1 MDAVLDIFNS
11 FIDFISSHISTTV
24 LVYIA
29 VAFLLLILIWIVSR
43 MIRRRKAE
51 KRLTELEVEINEIR
65 NNQLAFKFNKASA
78 FARVNDDV
86 MERVK
91 NLTTKYNTCQQSVS
105 TIEDLFTDAD
115 HLLDSRRAKKAM
127 RKMDEIESLI
137 DDTKERIRIVNQS
150 LDHILEKE
158 SEVRELASALKERFR
173 SVKTVYQDNRSS
185 FYGAAVLIDAKLEDI
200 ENQFTNFEEWMY
212 ASEFNK
218 AKDECEK
225 ISKQVD
231 TLSSVIAAYPDLYEK
246 AKTVLPRAI
255 EEVEHNVQTMEA
267 SGLDLSYLQPMNK
280 VSGFKDNVQNVL
292 NLLDSGEVTKADTLL
307 NETTDAVL
315 VLQDNISQ
323 EQSAYEEIHG
333 DLNAKL
339 ALAILD
345 RIEDELSEIKSLYA
359 NIKDRFGLEDW
370 TQHFMLADKQCASLK
385 EKKHLIETQLNQDDK
400 TSVDL
405 IHNYRAFVQEAD
417 EFEKQIQSM
426 KKMLVGASSDESR
439 AKKQLIK
446 LQLILNEVRL
456 NAAIRQLPSI
466 SGQFDDDIKEGER
479 LIQRV
484 RVVLDHSPLDV
495 QTLNADLQDAIDFI
509 YKLYNNANNLTGVAV
524 MVENAI
530 VFGNR
535 FRSSHPEMDTELTK
549 AELYFHN
556 GEYTKALRI
565 AIQAI
570 ENMHPGIYEKLI
582 AKKDPAVMNQV
593 Q

>member
-1 MDAVLDIFNS
+1 MDAVMNVLNSMLS
-11 FIDFISSHISTTV
+11 FINSHISTTV
-24 LVYIA
+24 MIYMT
-29 VAFLLLILIWIVSR
+29 VAILLLILIWILTR
-43 MIRRRKAE
+43 MIRRRKAD
-51 KRLTELEVEINEIR
+51 KRLSELEVEVNEIR
-65 NNQLAFKFNKASA
+65 NNSLAFKFNKASA

-91 NLTTKYNTCQQSVS
+91 NLTSKYNTCQQSVA

-115 HLLDSRRAKKAM
+115 NLLDSRRTKKAM
-127 RKMDEIESLI
+127 RKMDEIESLL

-150 LDHILEKE
+150 LDHILQKE
-158 SEVRELASALKERFR
+158 SEIREMASAVKERFR
-173 SVKTVYQDNRSS
+173 SIKTVYQDNRSS
-185 FYGAAVLIDAKLEDI
+185 FYGASAIVDARMEEI

-218 AKDECEK
+218 AQDESDK
-225 ISKQVD
+225 IRKQVE
-231 TLSSVIAAYPDLYEK
+231 TLSSVVAAYPGLYEK
-246 AKTVLPRAI
+246 AKTIIPRAI
-255 EEVEHNVQTMEA
+255 EEVSTNIKETEDAGIDLAYLDPQARLDEFNGKIEEA
-267 SGLDLSYLQPMNK
+267 IAHLEQGEISQADEI
-280 VSGFKDNVQNVL
+280 L
-292 NLLDSGEVTKADTLL
+292 NSITDSI
-307 NETTDAVL
+307 L
-315 VLQDNISQ
+315 VLQDDINQ
-323 EQSAYEEIHG
+323 EKSAFEEIHG
-333 DLNAKL
+333 DLSEKL
-339 ALAILD
+339 SILD
-345 RIEDELSEIKSLYA
+345 QIEEELLEIKNLYA

-370 TQHFMLADKQCASLK
+370 TQHFRLADEQCARLK
-385 EKKHLIETQLNQDDK
+385 EKRELVLKQLETDDRPS
-400 TSVDL
+400 TELV
-405 IHNYRAFVQEAD
+405 HNYRDFVTESD

-426 KKMLVGASSDESR
+426 KRMLVGASSDESR

-456 NAAIRQLPSI
+456 NAAMRQLPSI
-466 SGQFDDDIKEGER
+466 SGQFDEDIKEGER

-535 FRSSHPEMDTELTK
+535 FRSSHPVMDTELTK
-549 AELYFHN
+549 AELYYQN
-556 GEYTKALRI
+556 GEYTKALKV

-570 ENMHPGIYEKLI
+570 ENMHPGIYEKLVSR
-582 AKKDPAVMNQV
+582 KDPAVMNQV

>member
-51 KRLTELEVEINEIR
+51 KRLTEQEVEINEIR
-65 NNQLAFKFNKASA
+65 NTQLAFKFNKASA

-255 EEVEHNVQTMEA
+255 EEVEHNVQTMEV

-339 ALAILD
+339 AILD

-370 TQHFMLADKQCASLK
+370 TQHFILADKQCASLK

>member
-1 MDAVLDIFNS
+1 MDAVMNVLNSMLS
-11 FIDFISSHISTTV
+11 FINSHISTTV
-24 LVYIA
+24 MIYMA
-29 VAFLLLILIWIVSR
+29 VAILLLILIWILTR
-43 MIRRRKAE
+43 MIRRRKAD
-51 KRLTELEVEINEIR
+51 KRLSELEVEVNEIR
-65 NNQLAFKFNKASA
+65 NNSLAFKFNKASA

-91 NLTTKYNTCQQSVS
+91 NLTSKYNTCQQSVA

-115 HLLDSRRAKKAM
+115 NLLDSRRTKKAM
-127 RKMDEIESLI
+127 RKMDEIESLL

-150 LDHILEKE
+150 LDHILQKE
-158 SEVRELASALKERFR
+158 SEIREMASAVKERFR
-173 SVKTVYQDNRSS
+173 SIKTVYQDNRSS
-185 FYGAAVLIDAKLEDI
+185 FYGASAIVDARMEEI

-218 AKDECEK
+218 AQDESDK
-225 ISKQVD
+225 IRKQVE
-231 TLSSVIAAYPDLYEK
+231 TLSSVVAAYPGLYEK
-246 AKTVLPRAI
+246 AKTIIPRAI
-255 EEVEHNVQTMEA
+255 EEVSTNIKETEDAGIDLAYLDPKARLDEFNGKIEEA
-267 SGLDLSYLQPMNK
+267 IAHLDQGEISQA
-280 VSGFKDNVQNVL
+280 DEIL
-292 NLLDSGEVTKADTLL
+292 NSITDSI
-307 NETTDAVL
+307 L
-315 VLQDNISQ
+315 VLQDDINQ
-323 EQSAYEEIHG
+323 EKSAFEEIHG
-333 DLNAKL
+333 DLSEKL
-339 ALAILD
+339 SILD
-345 RIEDELSEIKSLYA
+345 QIEEELLEIKNLYA

-370 TQHFMLADKQCASLK
+370 TQHFRLADEQCARLK
-385 EKKHLIETQLNQDDK
+385 EKRELVLKQLDTDDRPS
-400 TSVDL
+400 TELV
-405 IHNYRAFVQEAD
+405 HNYRDFVTESD

-426 KKMLVGASSDESR
+426 KRMLVGASSDESR

-456 NAAIRQLPSI
+456 NAAMRQLPSI
-466 SGQFDDDIKEGER
+466 SGQFDEDIKEGER

-535 FRSSHPEMDTELTK
+535 FRSSHPVMDTELTK
-549 AELYFHN
+549 AELYYQN
-556 GEYTKALRI
+556 GEYTKALKV

-570 ENMHPGIYEKLI
+570 ENMHPGIYEKLVSR
-582 AKKDPAVMNQV
+582 KDPAVMNQV

>member
-11 FIDFISSHISTTV
+11 FIGFISSHISTTV

-339 ALAILD
+339 AILD

-370 TQHFMLADKQCASLK
+370 TQHFILADKQCASLK

>member
-1 MDAVLDIFNS
+1 MDAVMNVLNSMLS
-11 FIDFISSHISTTV
+11 FINSHISTTV
-24 LVYIA
+24 MIYMA
-29 VAFLLLILIWIVSR
+29 VAILLLILIWILTR
-43 MIRRRKAE
+43 MIRRRKAD
-51 KRLTELEVEINEIR
+51 KRLSELEVEVNEIR
-65 NNQLAFKFNKASA
+65 NNSLAFKFNKASA

-91 NLTTKYNTCQQSVS
+91 NLTSKYNTCQQSVA

-115 HLLDSRRAKKAM
+115 NLLDSRRTKKAM
-127 RKMDEIESLI
+127 RKMDEIESLL

-150 LDHILEKE
+150 LDHILQKE
-158 SEVRELASALKERFR
+158 SEIREMASAVKERFR
-173 SVKTVYQDNRSS
+173 SIKTVYQDNRSS
-185 FYGAAVLIDAKLEDI
+185 FYGASAIVDARMEEI

-218 AKDECEK
+218 AQDESDK
-225 ISKQVD
+225 IRKQVE
-231 TLSSVIAAYPDLYEK
+231 TLSSVVAAYPGLYEK
-246 AKTVLPRAI
+246 AKTIIPRAI
-255 EEVEHNVQTMEA
+255 EEVSTNIKETEDAGIDLAYLDPQARLDEFNGKIEEA
-267 SGLDLSYLQPMNK
+267 IAHLDQGEISQA
-280 VSGFKDNVQNVL
+280 DEIL
-292 NLLDSGEVTKADTLL
+292 NSITDSI
-307 NETTDAVL
+307 L
-315 VLQDNISQ
+315 VLQDDINQ
-323 EQSAYEEIHG
+323 EKSAFEEIHG
-333 DLNAKL
+333 DLSEKL
-339 ALAILD
+339 SILD
-345 RIEDELSEIKSLYA
+345 QIEEELLEIKNLYA

-370 TQHFMLADKQCASLK
+370 TQHFRLADEQCARLK
-385 EKKHLIETQLNQDDK
+385 EKRELVLKQLDTDDRPS
-400 TSVDL
+400 TELV
-405 IHNYRAFVQEAD
+405 HNYRDFVTESD

-426 KKMLVGASSDESR
+426 KRMLVGASSDESR

-456 NAAIRQLPSI
+456 NAAMRQLPSI
-466 SGQFDDDIKEGER
+466 SGQFDEDIKEGER

-535 FRSSHPEMDTELTK
+535 FRSSHPVMDTELTK
-549 AELYFHN
+549 AELYYQN
-556 GEYTKALRI
+556 GEYTKALKV

-570 ENMHPGIYEKLI
+570 ENMHPGIYEKLVSR
-582 AKKDPAVMNQV
+582 KDPAVMNQV

>member
-1 MDAVLDIFNS
+1 MDAVLDIFNP

-29 VAFLLLILIWIVSR
+29 VAFLLLILIWIISR

-115 HLLDSRRAKKAM
+115 HLLDSRRAKKSM

-173 SVKTVYQDNRSS
+173 NVKTVYQDNRSS
-185 FYGAAVLIDAKLEDI
+185 FYGAAALIDAKLEDI

-231 TLSSVIAAYPDLYEK
+231 TLSSVIATYPDLYEK
-246 AKTVLPRAI
+246 VKTVIPRAI
-255 EEVEHNVQTMEA
+255 EEVEQNIHSMEEG
-267 SGLDLSYLQPMNK
+267 GLDLTYLQPQSK
-280 VSGFKDNVQNVL
+280 VSQFKENVQNAL
-292 NLLDSGEVTKADTLL
+292 QLLDTGEVTKADTLL
-307 NETTDAVL
+307 NETTDAIL

-333 DLNAKL
+333 DLNAK
-339 ALAILD
+339 LAILD

-370 TQHFMLADKQCASLK
+370 TKHFMLADKQCASLK
-385 EKKHLIETQLNQDDK
+385 EKRHFIEIQLNQDDK

-405 IHNYRAFVQEAD
+405 IHNYRAFVEEAD
-417 EFEKQIQSM
+417 EFEKQIQAM

>member
-91 NLTTKYNTCQQSVS
+91 NLTTKYNICQQSVS

-137 DDTKERIRIVNQS
+137 VDTKERIRIVNQS

-339 ALAILD
+339 AILD

-370 TQHFMLADKQCASLK
+370 TQHFILADKQCASLK

>member
-1 MDAVLDIFNS
+1 MDAVMNVLNSMLS
-11 FIDFISSHISTTV
+11 FINSHISTTV
-24 LVYIA
+24 MIYMA
-29 VAFLLLILIWIVSR
+29 VAILLLILIWILTR
-43 MIRRRKAE
+43 MIRRRKAD
-51 KRLTELEVEINEIR
+51 KRLSELEVEVNEIR
-65 NNQLAFKFNKASA
+65 NNSLAFKFNKASA

-91 NLTTKYNTCQQSVS
+91 NLTSKYNTCQQSVS

-115 HLLDSRRAKKAM
+115 NLLDSRRTKKAM
-127 RKMDEIESLI
+127 RKMDEIESLL

-150 LDHILEKE
+150 LDHILQKE
-158 SEVRELASALKERFR
+158 SEIREMASAVKERFR
-173 SVKTVYQDNRSS
+173 SIKTVYQDNRSS
-185 FYGAAVLIDAKLEDI
+185 FYGASAIVDARMEEI

-218 AKDECEK
+218 AQDESDK
-225 ISKQVD
+225 IRKQVE
-231 TLSSVIAAYPDLYEK
+231 TLSSVVAAYPGLYEK
-246 AKTVLPRAI
+246 AKTIIPRAI
-255 EEVEHNVQTMEA
+255 EEVSTNIKETEDAGIDLAYLDPQARLDEFNGKIEEA
-267 SGLDLSYLQPMNK
+267 IAHLDQGEISQA
-280 VSGFKDNVQNVL
+280 DEIL
-292 NLLDSGEVTKADTLL
+292 NSITDSI
-307 NETTDAVL
+307 L
-315 VLQDNISQ
+315 VLQDDINQ
-323 EQSAYEEIHG
+323 EKSAFEEIHG
-333 DLNAKL
+333 DLSEKL
-339 ALAILD
+339 SILD
-345 RIEDELSEIKSLYA
+345 QIEEELLEIKNLYA

-370 TQHFMLADKQCASLK
+370 TQHFRLADEQCARLK
-385 EKKHLIETQLNQDDK
+385 EKRELVLKQLDTDDRPS
-400 TSVDL
+400 TELV
-405 IHNYRAFVQEAD
+405 HNYRDFVTESD

-426 KKMLVGASSDESR
+426 KRMLVGASSDESR

-456 NAAIRQLPSI
+456 NAAMRQLPSI
-466 SGQFDDDIKEGER
+466 SGQFDEDIKEGER

-535 FRSSHPEMDTELTK
+535 FRSSHPVMDTELTK
-549 AELYFHN
+549 AELYYQN
-556 GEYTKALRI
+556 GEYTKALKV

-570 ENMHPGIYEKLI
+570 ENMHPGIYEKLVSR
-582 AKKDPAVMNQV
+582 KDPAVMNQV

>member
-1 MDAVLDIFNS
+1 MDTVMNIFVS
-11 FIDFISSHISTTV
+11 IGDFITAHISMTV
-24 LVYIA
+24 LIYIGIA
-29 VAFLLLILIWIVSR
+29 LLLLILIWIISR
-43 MIRRRKAE
+43 TIRRNKAD
-51 KRLTELEVEINEIR
+51 KRLSELEVEINEIR
-65 NNQLAFKFNKASA
+65 NNSLTFKFNKATA

-91 NLTTKYNTCQQSVS
+91 NLTPKYNTCQQSIS
-105 TIEDLFTDAD
+105 TLEDLFTDAD
-115 HLLDSRRAKKAM
+115 NLMDSRRVKKAM
-127 RKMDEIESLI
+127 RKLDEIESLI

-158 SEVRELASALKERFR
+158 SEVREFASAVKERFR
-173 SVKTVYQDNRSS
+173 NVKTVYQDNRSN
-185 FYGAAVLIDAKLEDI
+185 FYEAGTLIDNKLEDI
-200 ENQFTNFEEWMY
+200 ENQFSNFEEWMY

-218 AKDECEK
+218 AKDECDK
-225 ISKQVD
+225 IAKQVD
-231 TLSSVIAAYPDLYEK
+231 ALSSVIAAYPDLYEK
-246 AKTVLPRAI
+246 AKSVLPQAI
-255 EEVEHNVQTMEA
+255 EELQQNVLSVEEEGM
-267 SGLDLSYLQPMNK
+267 DLSYLEPQTK
-280 VSGFKDNVQNVL
+280 IALYKEDLEQVVSQ
-292 NLLDSGEVTKADTLL
+292 LDSGNIGQAD
-307 NETTDAVL
+307 EKIKSITDDIL
-315 VLQDNISQ
+315 VLQDSISQ
-323 EQSAYEEIHG
+323 EKTAYEEIHG
-333 DLNAKL
+333 DLQSKL
-339 ALAILD
+339 NILGP
-345 RIEDELSEIKSLYA
+345 IEEELGEIKTLYA

-370 TQHFMLADKQCASLK
+370 TQHFILAEKQLTSLK
-385 EKKHLIETQLNQDDK
+385 EKKQTVEKLIDEDDK
-400 TSVDL
+400 PSVEL
-405 IHNYRAFVQEAD
+405 VHTYREFIQEAD
-417 EFEKQIQSM
+417 EFEQQIQSM
-426 KKMLVGASSDESR
+426 KKMLVGASSDENR

-466 SGQFDDDIKEGER
+466 SGQFDDDIQEGER
-479 LIQRV
+479 LISRV

-535 FRSSHPEMDTELTK
+535 FRSSHPAMDTELTK

-582 AKKDPAVMNQV
+582 ARKDPAVMNQV

>member
-11 FIDFISSHISTTV
+11 FIDFISSHISTTI

-29 VAFLLLILIWIVSR
+29 VAFFLLIFILIVSR

-280 VSGFKDNVQNVL
+280 VSGFKDHVQNAL
-292 NLLDSGEVTKADTLL
+292 SLLDSGEVTKADTLL

-339 ALAILD
+339 AILD

-370 TQHFMLADKQCASLK
+370 TQHFMLADKQCATLK